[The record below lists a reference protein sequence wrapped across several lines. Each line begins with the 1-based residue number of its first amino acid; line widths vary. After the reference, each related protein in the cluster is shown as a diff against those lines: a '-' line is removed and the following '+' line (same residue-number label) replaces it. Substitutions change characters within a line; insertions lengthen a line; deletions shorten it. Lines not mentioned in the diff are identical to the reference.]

1 MAEGGLEIEMSSAGL
16 SSSGGDAKQMDAT
29 LELQMEGGHELEL
42 AEASGVPQPEG
53 EGSIVTEPVLGIRML
68 MSSRVRTRPGAQP
81 ASQSAYL
88 PIFLPPPCSTR
99 STHFLL
105 LCTGHVTLGLGR
117 GGWEVLGSRLL
128 TGLLCNFYPF
138 TCSGTSHFYPIF
150 TL

>member
-68 MSSRVRTRPGAQP
+68 MSSRVRARPSCQP
-81 ASQSAYL
+81 ACQSASL
-88 PIFLPPPCSTR
+88 PLFLSPVWHTLYSLPTA
-99 STHFLL
+99 
-105 LCTGHVTLGLGR
+105 LCTGHVTLSLSR
-117 GGWEVLGSRLL
+117 GDWEVLGSRLVDW
-128 TGLLCNFYPF
+128 PVM
-138 TCSGTSHFYPIF
+138 
-150 TL
+150 